1 MKSDAPVGPPDRG
14 KAEATVTELG
24 HLASGVGHH
33 VINAFSAVVSN
44 AEILRIRMGLADPP
58 DPIALAD
65 AIIRTALEA
74 SAVARRLIDVTRP
87 LTNIGTGEISLDAL
101 VADYVAVHSAKADPA
116 VLWSATT
123 TPVPPIIGHG
133 EQIRALLDHLTTNS
147 IESARAEG
155 VEVHLATSVDN
166 RGWVVLEVRDTA
178 RGMTPEVLERA
189 VEPFF
194 STKAGHLGVGL
205 SIANGIWRRHRG
217 TLSVR
222 SQPGDGTT
230 IRLCVEPARSRQLPA
245 AAFVPIS

>member
-1 MKSDAPVGPPDRG
+1 MRSDAPVGPPDRG
-14 KAEATVTELG
+14 KSAATVTELG

-44 AEILRIRMGLADPP
+44 AEILRIRMSLADPP

-65 AIIRTALEA
+65 AIIKTALDA

-87 LTNIGTGEISLDAL
+87 LTDVGADEIALDAL
-101 VADYVAVHSAKADPA
+101 ITEYVAARQAGEVED
-116 VLWSATT
+116 VLWTASAS
-123 TPVPPIIGHG
+123 PVPPIIGHAP
-133 EQIRALLDHLTTNS
+133 QIRSMLDHLTTNS
-147 IESARAEG
+147 REAAGDGG
-155 VEVHLATSVDN
+155 VEINLATSVDN

-222 SQPGDGTT
+222 SQRGEGTT
-230 IRLCVEPARSRQLPA
+230 VRLCVEAASVRLGPAT
-245 AAFVPIS
+245 

>member
-1 MKSDAPVGPPDRG
+1 MRSNAPVGPPDRG
-14 KAEATVTELG
+14 KASATVAELG

-44 AEILRIRMGLADPP
+44 AEILRIRMSLPDPP

-65 AIIRTALEA
+65 AIIRTSLEA

-87 LTNIGTGEISLDAL
+87 LTSVGTQELELDTL
-101 VADYVAVHSAKADPA
+101 VAEYVAERVANGTEDVRWVSH
-116 VLWSATT
+116 V
-123 TPVPPIIGHG
+123 TPVPVIHG
-133 EQIRALLDHLTTNS
+133 DADQIRSLLDLLTTNS
-147 IESARAEG
+147 IESAGRAG
-155 VEVHLATSVDN
+155 VDVCLGTSVDT
-166 RGWVVLEVRDTA
+166 RGWVVLEVRDTGS
-178 RGMTPEVLERA
+178 GMESDVLERT

-222 SQPGDGTT
+222 SQPGEGTT
-230 IRLCVEPARSRQLPA
+230 VRLCVEPASARHAQPVQPGALS
-245 AAFVPIS
+245 

>member
-1 MKSDAPVGPPDRG
+1 MRSDAPVGPPDRG
-14 KAEATVTELG
+14 KAAATLAELG

-44 AEILRIRMGLADPP
+44 AEILRIRMALPDPP

-65 AIIRTALEA
+65 AIIRTSLEA

-87 LTNIGTGEISLDAL
+87 LTGVGTDELALDAL
-101 VADYVAVHSAKADPA
+101 VADYIDERRAEGIEGVAWA
-116 VLWSATT
+116 VAAAS
-123 TPVPPIIGHG
+123 VPPIQGDA
-133 EQIRALLDHLTTNS
+133 EQIRSLLDHLTTNA
-147 IESARAEG
+147 IESAGRDK
-155 VEVHLATSVDN
+155 VEVSLTTSVDS
-166 RGWVVLEVRDTA
+166 RGWVVLEVQDTA
-178 RGMTPEVLERA
+178 RGMAPEVLERA

-222 SQPGDGTT
+222 SQPGEGTSV
-230 IRLCVEPARSRQLPA
+230 RLCVEPARARPTPPA
-245 AAFVPIS
+245 QSGPPV

>member
-1 MKSDAPVGPPDRG
+1 MRSDAPVGPPDRG
-14 KAEATVTELG
+14 KAAATLAELG

-44 AEILRIRMGLADPP
+44 AEILRIRMALPDPP

-65 AIIRTALEA
+65 AIIRTSLEA

-87 LTNIGTGEISLDAL
+87 LTGIGTEEIALDAL
-101 VADYVAVHSAKADPA
+101 IADYVDERKADGIDSTS
-116 VLWSATT
+116 WTIATT
-123 TPVPPIIGHG
+123 LVPPILGDAD
-133 EQIRALLDHLTTNS
+133 QIRSLLDHLTANS
-147 IESARAEG
+147 IESAGRDR
-155 VEVHLATSVDN
+155 VEIALTTSVDS
-166 RGWVVLEVRDTA
+166 RGWVVLEIQDTA
-178 RGMTPEVLERA
+178 KGMEPEVLERA

-222 SQPGDGTT
+222 SQPGEGTT
-230 IRLCVEPARSRQLPA
+230 VRLCVEPARQRSTPPAQSGLP
-245 AAFVPIS
+245 F

>member
-1 MKSDAPVGPPDRG
+1 MRSDAPVGPPDRG
-14 KAEATVTELG
+14 KAAATVAELG

-44 AEILRIRMGLADPP
+44 AEILRIRMALPDPP
-58 DPIALAD
+58 DPIGLAD
-65 AIIRTALEA
+65 AIIRTSLEA

-87 LTNIGTGEISLDAL
+87 LTSVGTEEVALDSL
-101 VADYVAVHSAKADPA
+101 VAEYTAEREGELTAGVRWTAD
-116 VLWSATT
+116 VTT
-123 TPVPPIIGHG
+123 VPRIFGDA
-133 EQIRALLDHLTTNS
+133 EQIRSLLDLLTTNS
-147 IESARAEG
+147 IESAARSELDIS
-155 VEVHLATSVDN
+155 LATSVDS

-178 RGMTPEVLERA
+178 NGMEPEVLERA

-222 SQPGDGTT
+222 SQPGEGTT
-230 IRLCVEPARSRQLPA
+230 VRLCVEPARARPTSPTQPGMPL
-245 AAFVPIS
+245 